1 MDELKEL
8 QQQRDEIFKK
18 IGQCMLQKK
27 YYEQNI
33 EKLLIEQELLCDKI
47 FKIEKI
53 GKIGNLLCL
62 LSLSEK

>member
-1 MDELKEL
+1 MGELKEL

-47 FKIEKI
+47 FKIERKV
-53 GKIGNLLCL
+53 
-62 LSLSEK
+62 